1 MGVTSS
7 ELWAPD
13 VTYQILFTTPNKV
26 KFEQP
31 FKGWDT
37 FCHPIDNAVV
47 AYFTEKRM
55 HKILLLKQ
63 QGTRTVAKF
72 RCNAMV

>member
-13 VTYQILFTTPNKV
+13 VTYQVLFTTPNKV

-47 AYFTEKRM
+47 AYFTEK
-55 HKILLLKQ
+55 
-63 QGTRTVAKF
+63 
-72 RCNAMV
+72 